1 MKVTF
6 TERAAERV
14 KAKLENQ
21 EGKWLK
27 LKYDTDGCG
36 CVVSGVSALWI
47 TPEKE
52 DDDVALET
60 NIGPL
65 LMEKSKLLFFDEDM
79 TVDFVESANTYML
92 KCPSQILNPRMSLL
106 VVGGTK

>member
-6 TERAAERV
+6 TERAAQRV
-14 KAKLENQ
+14 QAKLQNQ

-27 LKYDTDGCG
+27 LKYDTEGCG

-47 TPEKE
+47 TPDKE
-52 DDDVALET
+52 QDDVTLET
-60 NIGPL
+60 NVGPL

-106 VVGGTK
+106 VVEGTK